1 MTALALDIQGLTKT
15 YASKS
20 GEAKHALQGINL
32 QVPKGAFFGLL
43 GPNGAGKSTLIN
55 ILAGIVVKSS
65 GSAKICGHCIETDTR
80 AAKSSIGVVPQELFL
95 DPFFPVFEALENT
108 AGYYGIPKSKR
119 RTQEIIDAVGLSDK
133 AFVAARKLSG
143 GMRRRLLVAKALVH
157 SPEVL
162 ILDEPTA
169 GVDVE
174 LRTQLWDYVRQ
185 LNAQGTTILLTTH
198 YLQEAQELCDHIAV
212 IQNGEL
218 IANDSKQNMMKL
230 IDRKKMTITL
240 AKAVKSVP
248 AALKKFGA
256 VLLDKTT
263 LEISYESA
271 KLSVNDILHALST
284 ATLEVADLSMDEAD
298 LEEVFKHLVNKKTA

>member
-1 MTALALDIQGLTKT
+1 
-15 YASKS
+15 
-20 GEAKHALQGINL
+20 
-32 QVPKGAFFGLL
+32 
-43 GPNGAGKSTLIN
+43 
-55 ILAGIVVKSS
+55 
-65 GSAKICGHCIETDTR
+65 
-80 AAKSSIGVVPQELFL
+80 
-95 DPFFPVFEALENT
+95 
-108 AGYYGIPKSKR
+108 
-119 RTQEIIDAVGLSDK
+119 
-133 AFVAARKLSG
+133 
-143 GMRRRLLVAKALVH
+143 MRRRLLVAKALVH